1 MSDDLAAHL
10 KEVCQ
15 GQPLILL
22 RLCDGAPHAPQVS
35 LPRLFE
41 PRHWCLG
48 AVTEHKQEHS
58 LALVRSWGEQL
69 QVDLQRGAAPK
80 ALKPQQRGCA

>member
-1 MSDDLAAHL
+1 MTTWAAHL

-35 LPRLFE
+35 LPGLLE
-41 PRHWCLG
+41 PLHWCLG
-48 AVTEHKQEHS
+48 AVTEDKQQHR
-58 LALVRSWGEQL
+58 LALVGSWGEQL
-69 QVDLQRGAAPK
+69 QVDLQRKSEDTP
-80 ALKPQQRGCA
+80 LEPHQHVCA